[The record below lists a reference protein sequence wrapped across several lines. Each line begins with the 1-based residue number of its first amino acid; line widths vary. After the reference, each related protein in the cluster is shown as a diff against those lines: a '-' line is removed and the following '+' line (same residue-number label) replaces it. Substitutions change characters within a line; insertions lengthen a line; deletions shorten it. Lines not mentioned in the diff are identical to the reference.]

1 MKEKRSALEGFD
13 GAALTTGTPAD
24 ILTQAEKRAAEQNKK
39 RSIREKITRKNRV
52 SGVDIL
58 SEEAAQDNAVFDQ
71 EKKVEKER
79 QEQYRRGIFRHNI
92 LTRVMYL
99 VMQSDAWSFL
109 SRRDLYDIE
118 TTLGPSIRGTIDRL
132 EKSGNVLEKAR
143 EDYDDVFGDGEYEK
157 RADKEL
163 YQIVHDLIIEEEKK
177 VVLLDELRK
186 RHPENSLFKT
196 GQPQVPDSAENK
208 RAYAKVFC
216 ATHESSLDHIS
227 QEGLRFAGEEMMG
240 TSVTEDGRAVNTN
253 KMALEKIFQ
262 EVAPEGHNR
271 RSSVFAVPEYRDSKR
286 SGAMQRMGEVV
297 LEIMVDADSAM
308 VFDVEKYNSVAE
320 GMWLNQDSLSDSS
333 FREQALQAARDYW
346 SSGIPLSKYLRMSL
360 AEQEELFITPEILI
374 PEIVLPEQINVVSLN
389 SDSLVTRQ
397 VL

>member
-1 MKEKRSALEGFD
+1 MKEKRSALEGF
-13 GAALTTGTPAD
+13 GGTVLTTGTPAD

-71 EKKVEKER
+71 EKKAEKER
-79 QEQYRRGIFRHNI
+79 QEQYRRSIFRHNI

-177 VVLLDELRK
+177 VALLDELRK

-240 TSVTEDGRAVNTN
+240 
-253 KMALEKIFQ
+253 
-262 EVAPEGHNR
+262 
-271 RSSVFAVPEYRDSKR
+271 
-286 SGAMQRMGEVV
+286 
-297 LEIMVDADSAM
+297 
-308 VFDVEKYNSVAE
+308 
-320 GMWLNQDSLSDSS
+320 
-333 FREQALQAARDYW
+333 
-346 SSGIPLSKYLRMSL
+346 
-360 AEQEELFITPEILI
+360 
-374 PEIVLPEQINVVSLN
+374 
-389 SDSLVTRQ
+389 
-397 VL
+397 